1 MKFMPIKTRT
11 DYRKERRT
19 LLKNIFE
26 KLWIIQSFNDTQLER
41 TKLLFFQNLD
51 MDLAEIIQH
60 QEHDALYIPNNKVF
74 IEKDKI
80 LKNIKQ
86 EPNETQN

>member
-1 MKFMPIKTRT
+1 MVKKTRT

-19 LLKNIFE
+19 LLKSIFE
-26 KLWIIQSFNDTQLER
+26 KLFTIQSFNDTQLE
-41 TKLLFFQNLD
+41 KVKMLFFQNLD
-51 MDLAEIIQH
+51 MDLSEIIQH

-80 LKNIKQ
+80 CKNVKMTKPKMPIS
-86 EPNETQN
+86 EN